1 VSELKKVKELKIK
14 EPKVK
19 EPKVKEPK
27 VKQPKVKQPK
37 INEQKAA
44 AAPSASG
51 RNSLDIYLNEIRRY
65 PLLSREDELELARRS
80 QQGDPAAREKLVR
93 SNLRFVVSIAKKYV
107 GNGVPLEDLIN
118 DGNVGLVKAA
128 ERFDPERGFKFISY
142 AVWWIRQSILVS
154 VSENSRMIRMPMNR
168 VGLAQKASKA
178 ARALEQDLGREAD
191 AEELAKALGV
201 TKKEIEEVTTFSQG
215 HLSLDQP
222 VHDEGNETTF
232 VDQIVDE
239 QASPPDQGAYSESL
253 RRDMA
258 RALESLTEREQ
269 TILTRYYGLA
279 GVKPRTLEEI
289 GKEMGYTRERIRQIK
304 EQAIDKLRSKPQ
316 AAQYIEDYMT
326 A

>member
-1 VSELKKVKELKIK
+1 VKQVKQQKELTAV
-14 EPKVK
+14 P
-19 EPKVKEPK
+19 
-27 VKQPKVKQPK
+27 
-37 INEQKAA
+37 A
-44 AAPSASG
+44 ASG
-51 RNSLDIYLNEIRRY
+51 RNSLDLYLNEIRRY
-65 PLLSREDELELARRS
+65 PLLSREDELDLARKA
-80 QQGDPAAREKLVR
+80 QAGDPAAREKLVR

-168 VGLAQKASKA
+168 VGLAQRATKKA
-178 ARALEQDLGREAD
+178 RQLEQDLGRDPD
-191 AEELAKALGV
+191 AEELAKELGV
-201 TKKEIEEVTTFSQG
+201 TREEIEEVTVYSQG

-222 VHDEGNETTF
+222 VHDDGNESTF

-239 QASPPDQGAYSESL
+239 QTVAPDTGAYADSL

-258 RALESLTEREQ
+258 RAMESLSDRER

-304 EQAIDKLRSKPQ
+304 EQAIDKLRSRPQ

>member
-1 VSELKKVKELKIK
+1 V
-14 EPKVK
+14 
-19 EPKVKEPK
+19 
-27 VKQPKVKQPK
+27 
-37 INEQKAA
+37 AA
-44 AAPSASG
+44 STAKT
-51 RNSLDIYLNEIRRY
+51 SLDIYLNEIRRY
-65 PLLSREDELELARRS
+65 PLLSREDELELARRVRA
-80 QQGDPAAREKLVR
+80 GDMAAKEKLVR

-142 AVWWIRQSILVS
+142 AVWWIRQSILVA

-168 VGLAQKASKA
+168 VALAQRSTKAS
-178 ARALEQDLGREAD
+178 RQLEQDLGREAD
-191 AEELAKALGV
+191 AEELAKELGV
-201 TKKEIEEVTTFSQG
+201 TKKEIEEVATFSQG

-222 VHDEGNETTF
+222 VHDEGNESTF
-232 VDQIVDE
+232 MDQIVDDKT
-239 QASPPDQGAYSESL
+239 ASPDQGAYDDSL

-258 RALESLTEREQ
+258 RALELLTERER
-269 TILTRYYGLA
+269 TILTRYYGLN

-304 EQAIDKLRSKPQ
+304 EQAIDKLRTRPQ
-316 AAQYIEDYMT
+316 ASQYIEDYLT

>member
-1 VSELKKVKELKIK
+1 MAREAGS
-14 EPKVK
+14 P
-19 EPKVKEPK
+19 
-27 VKQPKVKQPK
+27 
-37 INEQKAA
+37 
-44 AAPSASG
+44 G
-51 RNSLDIYLNEIRRY
+51 RSSLDLYLNEIRKY
-65 PLLSREDELELARRS
+65 PLLSRAEEVELARKVRL
-80 QQGDPAAREKLVR
+80 GDKEAQEKLVR

-168 VGLAQKASKA
+168 VGLAQKTTKVSRK
-178 ARALEQDLGREAD
+178 LTQDLGREAD
-191 AEELAKALGV
+191 AEELAKELGV
-201 TKKEIEEVTTFSQG
+201 TREEIEEVTIFSQQ

-222 VHDEGNETTF
+222 VHDEGNESTF
-232 VDQIVDE
+232 MDQIVDDKN
-239 QASPPDQGAYSESL
+239 AAPDMGAYADAL
-253 RRDMA
+253 KRDMA
-258 RALESLTEREQ
+258 RALEALTERER
-269 TILTRYYGLA
+269 TILTRYYGLS

-304 EQAIDKLRSKPQ
+304 EQAIDKLRSRPQ
-316 AAQYIEDYMT
+316 AAQYIADYLT

>member
-1 VSELKKVKELKIK
+1 VKEELKKTETL
-14 EPKVK
+14 
-19 EPKVKEPK
+19 
-27 VKQPKVKQPK
+27 
-37 INEQKAA
+37 
-44 AAPSASG
+44 SRG
-51 RNSLDIYLNEIRRY
+51 GNSLDIYLNEIRRY
-65 PLLSREDELELARRS
+65 PLLSRDEELDLARRVRE
-80 QQGDPAAREKLVR
+80 GDVAAKDKLVR

-168 VGLAQKASKA
+168 VGLAQRATKT

-191 AEELAKALGV
+191 AEELAKELGV
-201 TKKEIEEVTTFSQG
+201 TKREIEEVQMYSQG

-222 VHDEGNETTF
+222 VHDEGNESTF
-232 VDQIVDE
+232 VDQIVDDRTD
-239 QASPPDQGAYSESL
+239 APDKGAYADSL
-253 RRDMA
+253 RRDME
-258 RALESLTEREQ
+258 RALEALTDRER
-269 TILTRYYGLA
+269 TILVRYYGLS
-279 GVKPRTLEEI
+279 GVKARTLEEI

-304 EQAIDKLRSKPQ
+304 EQAIDKLRSRPQ
-316 AAQYIEDYMT
+316 ASQYIEDYMT

>member
-1 VSELKKVKELKIK
+1 
-14 EPKVK
+14 
-19 EPKVKEPK
+19 
-27 VKQPKVKQPK
+27 VKQETKSP
-37 INEQKAA
+37 
-44 AAPSASG
+44 APAGG
-51 RNSLDIYLNEIRRY
+51 RNSLDLYLNEIRRY
-65 PLLSREDELELARRS
+65 PLLTREEEMDLARRTRL
-80 QQGDPAAREKLVR
+80 GDAAAKDKLVR

-168 VGLAQKASKA
+168 VGLAQRATKAS
-178 ARALEQDLGREAD
+178 RALTQDLGREAD
-191 AEELAKALGV
+191 AEELAKELGV

-222 VHDEGNETTF
+222 VHDEGNESTF
-232 VDQIVDE
+232 VDQIVDDKT
-239 QASPPDQGAYSESL
+239 AAPDTGAYADSL
-253 RRDMA
+253 RRDME
-258 RALESLTEREQ
+258 RALESLTDRER
-269 TILTRYYGLA
+269 TILTRYYGLS
-279 GVKPRTLEEI
+279 GVKARTLEEI

-304 EQAIDKLRSKPQ
+304 EQAIDKLRSRPQ
-316 AAQYIEDYMT
+316 ASQYIEDYMT

>member
-1 VSELKKVKELKIK
+1 MSKTTKNPRRQAPGVKKEVSV
-14 EPKVK
+14 VSQTMTN
-19 EPKVKEPK
+19 V
-27 VKQPKVKQPK
+27 V
-37 INEQKAA
+37 
-44 AAPSASG
+44 ASPG
-51 RNSLDIYLNEIRRY
+51 RSSLDIYLNDIRRY
-65 PLLSREDELELARRS
+65 PLLSREEELELARKVRV
-80 QQGDPAAREKLVR
+80 GDAKAQEKLVR

-168 VGLAQKASKA
+168 VGLAQKVTKMS
-178 ARALEQDLGREAD
+178 RVLEQNLGRDAD
-191 AEELAKALGV
+191 AEELAKELGV
-201 TKKEIEEVTTFSQG
+201 TKKEVEEVTTFSQP

-222 VHDEGNETTF
+222 VHDEGNESTF
-232 VDQIVDE
+232 VDQIVDDQTE
-239 QASPPDQGAYSESL
+239 SPDTGAYADSL

-258 RALESLTEREQ
+258 RALESLTDRERS
-269 TILTRYYGLA
+269 ILTCYYGLN

-304 EQAIDKLRSKPQ
+304 EQAIDKLRSRPQ
-316 AAQYIEDYMT
+316 AAQYIEDYLT

>member
-1 VSELKKVKELKIK
+1 M
-14 EPKVK
+14 
-19 EPKVKEPK
+19 
-27 VKQPKVKQPK
+27 KQETKSP
-37 INEQKAA
+37 A
-44 AAPSASG
+44 SAGG

-65 PLLSREDELELARRS
+65 PLLTREEEKDLARRTRL
-80 QQGDPAAREKLVR
+80 GDAAAKDKLVR

-168 VGLAQKASKA
+168 VGLAQRASKA
-178 ARALEQDLGREAD
+178 SRALTQDLGREAD
-191 AEELAKALGV
+191 AEELAKELGV
-201 TKKEIEEVTTFSQG
+201 TKKEIEEVTSFSQG

-222 VHDEGNETTF
+222 VHDEGNESTF
-232 VDQIVDE
+232 VDQIVDDKT
-239 QASPPDQGAYSESL
+239 AAPDTGAYVDSL
-253 RRDMA
+253 RRDME
-258 RALESLTEREQ
+258 RALESLTDRER
-269 TILTRYYGLA
+269 TILTRYYGLS
-279 GVKPRTLEEI
+279 GVKARTLEEI

-304 EQAIDKLRSKPQ
+304 EQAIDKLRSRPQ
-316 AAQYIEDYMT
+316 ASQYIEDYMT

>member
-1 VSELKKVKELKIK
+1 MNKPKKNPGPQTPSVKNEVSVLS
-14 EPKVK
+14 
-19 EPKVKEPK
+19 
-27 VKQPKVKQPK
+27 QPMTSTVV
-37 INEQKAA
+37 A
-44 AAPSASG
+44 SAG
-51 RNSLDIYLNEIRRY
+51 RTSLDIYLNDIRRY
-65 PLLSREDELELARRS
+65 PLLSREEELELARKVRD
-80 QQGDPAAREKLVR
+80 GDAAAQEKLVR

-168 VGLAQKASKA
+168 VGLAQKVTKISRK
-178 ARALEQDLGREAD
+178 LEQDLGRDAD
-191 AEELAKALGV
+191 AEELAKELGV
-201 TKKEIEEVTTFSQG
+201 TKKEIEEVTTFSQA

-222 VHDEGNETTF
+222 VHDEGNESTF
-232 VDQIVDE
+232 VDQIVDDKTE
-239 QASPPDQGAYSESL
+239 SPDTGAYADSL

-258 RALESLTEREQ
+258 RALESLTDRER
-269 TILTRYYGLA
+269 TILTRYYGLN

-304 EQAIDKLRSKPQ
+304 EQAIDKLRSRPQ
-316 AAQYIEDYMT
+316 ASQYIEDYLT

>member
-1 VSELKKVKELKIK
+1 M
-14 EPKVK
+14 
-19 EPKVKEPK
+19 
-27 VKQPKVKQPK
+27 KQETKSVGVGG
-37 INEQKAA
+37 
-44 AAPSASG
+44 G
-51 RNSLDIYLNEIRRY
+51 RNSLDLYLNEIRRY
-65 PLLSREDELELARRS
+65 PLLSRDEELDLARRV
-80 QQGDPAAREKLVR
+80 QNGDAAAREKLVR

-168 VGLAQKASKA
+168 VGLAQRASKA
-178 ARALEQDLGREAD
+178 SRALEQNLGREAD
-191 AEELAKALGV
+191 AEELAKELGV
-201 TKKEIEEVTTFSQG
+201 TTKEIEEVTTFSQG

-222 VHDEGNETTF
+222 VHDEGNESTF
-232 VDQIVDE
+232 IDQIVDDRT
-239 QASPPDQGAYSESL
+239 ASPDTGAYADSL

-258 RALESLTEREQ
+258 RALESLTDRER

-279 GVKPRTLEEI
+279 GVKARTLEEI

-304 EQAIDKLRSKPQ
+304 EQAIDKLRSRPQ
-316 AAQYIEDYMT
+316 ASQYIEDYMT